1 MRRDLL
7 AAATA
12 LSCLL
17 AVPPMSSAAPPALNP
32 SGADDAVLFTRFDAA
47 IHPDDLGNWMK
58 RLASE
63 PNHVG
68 SPHDHANAEWVL
80 AQFKSWGW
88 DAHIE
93 SFDVLYPTPIH
104 ETLEMVSPHRFRAT
118 LQEPPIPG
126 DTSARA
132 REPALP
138 AYLAYQGDGDVRG
151 ELVYVNYGMK
161 DDYDA
166 LERMG
171 VSVKGRI
178 VLARYGHGWRGL
190 KPKLAYEHGA
200 IGCII
205 YSDPQDDGYGPG
217 AIYPA
222 GPMRPPHGIQ
232 RGSVED
238 NEYDGDPLTPGVG
251 ATKDAK
257 RIPISEAPVILKI
270 PALPISYADA
280 QVLLAS
286 IGGQVA
292 PASWHGALPITYRV
306 GPGNEIVHLAVK
318 SDWSL
323 KPIYDVIA
331 MLKGSTFQDA
341 WVVRGNHRDG
351 WVFGAS
357 DPLSGQVA
365 LLSEAK
371 ALGALAAGGW
381 RPKRSIVYASW
392 DAEEP
397 GLIGSTEW
405 AETHADEL
413 KQKAILYI
421 NSDNNER
428 GVLALEGSQ
437 DFEGLADAVARSVID
452 PEKGVSVNERLRA
465 HLRLAAFD
473 SHSED
478 KDHAK
483 AVAAFAADPDRDVPI
498 GALGS
503 GSDYGSF
510 LNHLGIPAMDIR
522 YTDEGQ
528 SGGVYHS
535 RYDTFEHH
543 SRFVDPGFVYDS
555 LLARTVG
562 HAVLMAADSAL
573 PLQRASDFASEV
585 AQDLKEVKKL
595 AQDQREKAEKQA
607 ALLGAHAFVLD
618 ADPTKPFGEP
628 TALKPVPAF
637 DFTPLDSAVARL
649 TRSAQSY
656 DDSLAAHGSGLSPDR
671 LARLQSLMQGIDQ
684 TLIADVGLPGR
695 PWFKNLVYA
704 PGTLT
709 GYGVKTLPGV
719 REGIEQ
725 ERFDDAVRYIALT
738 AGVLNAYSDRLDQ
751 ASALLGETVS
761 ASR

>member
-1 MRRDLL
+1 MLRTPLL
-7 AAATA
+7 AATA

-17 AVPPMSSAAPPALNP
+17 VAFQPLDAA
-32 SGADDAVLFTRFDAA
+32 GADDPALFARFDAS
-47 IHPDDLGNWMK
+47 IHPDDLRDWMK
-58 RLASE
+58 LMASE

-68 SPHDHANAEWVL
+68 SPHDKANAEWIL
-80 AQFKSWGW
+80 AQFRSWGW

-93 SFDVLYPTPIH
+93 SFDILYPTPIH
-104 ETLEMVSPHRFRAT
+104 ESLEMVSPRPFKAT

-132 REPALP
+132 TEPALP
-138 AYLAYQGDGDVRG
+138 AYFAYQGDGDVKG

-161 DDYDA
+161 EDYDT
-166 LERMG
+166 LERLG

-178 VLARYGHGWRGL
+178 VIARYGHGWRGL
-190 KPKLAYEHGA
+190 KPKLAYDHGA
-200 IGCII
+200 IGCIV
-205 YSDPQDDGYGPG
+205 YSDPQDDGYGDD
-217 AIYPA
+217 AVYPA
-222 GPMRPPHGIQ
+222 GPMRPPRGIQ

-238 NEYDGDPLTPGVG
+238 YQFEGDPLTPGVG

-257 RIPISEAPVILKI
+257 RLPISESPVILKI

-292 PASWHGALPITYRV
+292 PSSWRGALPITYRV
-306 GPGNEIVHLAVK
+306 GASGETVHLAVK

-331 MLKGSTFQDA
+331 TLHGTTLPDQ
-341 WVVRGNHRDG
+341 WIIRGNHHDG

-365 LLSEAK
+365 LLAEAK
-371 ALGALAAGGW
+371 AMGALAAQGW
-381 RPKRSIVYASW
+381 RPKRSIVYTSW
-392 DAEEP
+392 DGEEP
-397 GLIGSTEW
+397 GLTGSTEW

-413 KQKAILYI
+413 KQKAVLYV
-421 NSDNNER
+421 NSDTNHR
-428 GVLALEGSQ
+428 GILSAEGTQ
-437 DFEGLADAVARSVID
+437 DFEALLDMVTKSVTD
-452 PEKGVSVNERLRA
+452 PETGASVGERMRA
-465 HLRLAAFD
+465 HLRLAAYD

-483 AVAAFAADPDRDVPI
+483 AVAAFAADPARDVPI
-498 GALGS
+498 DATGS

-510 LNHLGIPAMDIR
+510 VNHLGIPVLNLG
-522 YTDEGQ
+522 YSDEGK
-528 SGGVYHS
+528 SSGVYHS

-555 LLARTVG
+555 LLAKTVG
-562 HAVLMAADSAL
+562 RLVIMAADSDL

-595 AQDQREKAEKQA
+595 AADQRQKAEKQA
-607 ALLGAHAFVLD
+607 ALLRDNAFKLD
-618 ADPTKPFGEP
+618 ADPTKPFGDP

-637 DFTPLDSAVARL
+637 DFAPLDSAVARL
-649 TRSAQSY
+649 TKSAKSY
-656 DDSLAAHGSGLSPDR
+656 DDALATHGPSLSPDR
-671 LARLQSLMQGIDQ
+671 LRKLQSLMQSIDQ
-684 TLIADVGLPGR
+684 TLTAEVGLPGR

-709 GYGVKTLPGV
+709 GYGTKTLPGV

-725 ERFDDAVRYIALT
+725 ERFAAAARYIPLT

-751 ASALLGETVS
+751 ATAVLGGTQQG
-761 ASR
+761 AR

>member
-1 MRRDLL
+1 MLRTLLL
-7 AAATA
+7 AATG

-17 AVPPMSSAAPPALNP
+17 AASPLANAASTDNTALF
-32 SGADDAVLFTRFDAA
+32 ARFDAA
-47 IHPDDLGNWMK
+47 IRPDDLRDWMK
-58 RLASE
+58 LLAAE

-68 SPHDHANAEWVL
+68 SPHDKANAEWIL

-104 ETLEMVSPHRFRAT
+104 ETLEMISPRPFAAM

-126 DTSARA
+126 DTSARST
-132 REPALP
+132 EPALP
-138 AYLAYQGDGDVRG
+138 AYFAYQGDGDVRG

-161 DDYDA
+161 EDYDT
-166 LERMG
+166 LERLG

-178 VLARYGHGWRGL
+178 VIARYGHGWRGL

-200 IGCII
+200 IGCIV
-205 YSDPQDDGYGPG
+205 YSDPQDDGYGQD
-217 AIYPA
+217 AVYPS

-238 NEYDGDPLTPGVG
+238 DEFNGDPLTPGVG
-251 ATKDAK
+251 ATRDAK
-257 RIPISEAPVILKI
+257 RLAISESPVILKI

-280 QVLLAS
+280 QILLAS

-292 PASWHGALPITYRV
+292 PESWRGALSITYRV
-306 GPGNEIVHLAVK
+306 GTYRVGAGGETVHLAVK
-318 SDWSL
+318 SDWGL

-331 MLKGSTFQDA
+331 TLKGSTLPDE
-341 WVVRGNHRDG
+341 WVIRGNHHDG

-365 LLSEAK
+365 LLAEAR
-371 ALGALAAGGW
+371 ALGQLATGGW
-381 RPKRSIVYASW
+381 RPKRSIVYTSW
-392 DAEEP
+392 DGEEP

-413 KQKAILYI
+413 KQKAVLYV
-421 NSDNNER
+421 NSDTNHR
-428 GVLALEGSQ
+428 GILSVEGTQ
-437 DFEGLADAVARSVID
+437 DFEGLVDAVSKSLTD
-452 PEKGVSVNERLRA
+452 PEKNVSVGERMRA
-465 HLRLAAFD
+465 QLRLAAFD
-473 SHSED
+473 SHGED
-478 KDHAK
+478 KDHVK
-483 AVAAFAADPDRDVPI
+483 AVAAWAADPARDLPI
-498 GALGS
+498 DATGS

-510 LNHLGIPAMDIR
+510 INHLGIPVLNLG
-522 YTDEGQ
+522 YTDEGK
-528 SGGVYHS
+528 SNGVYHS

-562 HAVLMAADSAL
+562 RIMLTAADSGL
-573 PLQRASDFASEV
+573 PLQRASDFAAEI

-595 AQDQREKAEKQA
+595 GTDQREKAEKQA
-607 ALLGAHAFVLD
+607 ALLRDRAFALD
-618 ADPTKPFGEP
+618 ADPAKPFGAP
-628 TALKPVPAF
+628 TALKPVPVF
-637 DFTPLDSAVARL
+637 DFSPLDSAVARL
-649 TRSAQSY
+649 TKSATSY
-656 DDSLAAHGSGLSPDR
+656 DDALAAHGSALSADR

-684 TLIADVGLPGR
+684 TLTAEVGLPGR

-709 GYGVKTLPGV
+709 GYGTKTLPGV

-725 ERFDDAVRYIALT
+725 ERFDEASRYIPLT

-751 ASALLGETVS
+751 ASAVLGGT
-761 ASR
+761 